1 MAEGGLEQLLHVLPR
16 APQLGCRVPR
26 RCRAQRTPSDLLRRR
41 GRKGQLNE
49 DSRTSMTA
57 RTMGKNQY
65 LGGEE
70 DAADRGPAGDPAA
83 EEVVDGHVGAA
94 GV

>member
-1 MAEGGLEQLLHVLPR
+1 MPPQSNQDGMAEGGLEQLLHVLPR

-26 RCRAQRTPSDLLRRR
+26 RCRAQRTPSDLL
-41 GRKGQLNE
+41 
-49 DSRTSMTA
+49 
-57 RTMGKNQY
+57 
-65 LGGEE
+65 GGEE